1 MKRYEIKLDIKKLKN
16 FIVCRNKWLNILFWK
31 VKLISFP
38 TEDTVFGKI
47 QYKNKKYDLLNQPI
61 GKAQSDKINQYKKDN
76 DCGISS
82 APWSVNKF
90 DWIIKDDKLYLSSI
104 KCKLCKN
111 KENLIN
117 NIFNTNEL
125 FASWVN
131 KDIKL
136 LVSKKELGNN
146 KQGRM
151 MIEREVLILE
161 FENGSL
167 KKSRLETEQYC
178 LLNLKKYLDS

>member
-1 MKRYEIKLDIKKLKN
+1 MSI
-16 FIVCRNKWLNILFWK
+16 
-31 VKLISFP
+31 P
-38 TEDTVFGKI
+38 TKDTVFGKI

-61 GKAQSDKINQYKKDN
+61 GKVQSDKLNQYKKDN
-76 DCGISS
+76 NCGISS
-82 APWSVNKF
+82 VPWSVNKF
-90 DWIIKDDKLYLSSI
+90 EWIIKDDNLYLSSI

-117 NIFNTNEL
+117 DIFNTSEL

-131 KDIKL
+131 KEITT

-167 KKSRLETEQYC
+167 KKSRLEIEQYRSS
-178 LLNLKKYLDS
+178 NLKNYLDQ

>member
-1 MKRYEIKLDIKKLKN
+1 MSI
-16 FIVCRNKWLNILFWK
+16 
-31 VKLISFP
+31 P
-38 TEDTVFGKI
+38 TKDTVFGKI

-61 GKAQSDKINQYKKDN
+61 GKVQSDKLNQYKKDN
-76 DCGISS
+76 NCGISS

-90 DWIIKDDKLYLSSI
+90 EWIIKDDKLYLSSI

-111 KENLIN
+111 KENIIK
-117 NIFNTNEL
+117 NIFGTDEL

-131 KDIKL
+131 KDIEL

-151 MIEREVLILE
+151 MIEREVLVLN
-161 FENGSL
+161 FENGLL
-167 KKSRLETEQYC
+167 KKSKRKTEQYRSSS
-178 LLNLKKYLDS
+178 LKNYLDS

>member
-1 MKRYEIKLDIKKLKN
+1 VSI
-16 FIVCRNKWLNILFWK
+16 
-31 VKLISFP
+31 P
-38 TEDTVFGKI
+38 TKDTVFGKI

-61 GKAQSDKINQYKKDN
+61 GKVQSDKLNQYKKDN
-76 DCGISS
+76 NCGISS
-82 APWSVNKF
+82 VPWSVNKF
-90 DWIIKDDKLYLSSI
+90 EWIIKDDNLYLSSI

-117 NIFNTNEL
+117 DIFNTSEL

-131 KDIKL
+131 KEITT

-167 KKSRLETEQYC
+167 KKSRLEIEQYRSS
-178 LLNLKKYLDS
+178 NLKNYLDQ

>member
-1 MKRYEIKLDIKKLKN
+1 M
-16 FIVCRNKWLNILFWK
+16 
-31 VKLISFP
+31 
-38 TEDTVFGKI
+38 
-47 QYKNKKYDLLNQPI
+47 
-61 GKAQSDKINQYKKDN
+61 
-76 DCGISS
+76 
-82 APWSVNKF
+82 NKF